1 MKRFILYTIVLMVVA
16 TITVAVVSCKKEN
29 RDTLVNNNAQPVKTF
44 TPPQVDDMNAYLKE
58 FKQKMQTATRGD
70 NETLD
75 LEEAAWYLSSVANYD
90 FANVN
95 VEFTDLR
102 YDTLYYQV
110 NVTNGQVLL
119 TNLNTLYTSVAND
132 IDAFYQNLN
141 LENKHFRFIG
151 ASISNNGEV
160 EVSLITSFRSLDH
173 TWYFTDWFEAGVMCD
188 SLFSEDSIYV
198 WNGLGLTTLEQSINL
213 LEGHFFILPDELPLT
228 RSYYVYT
235 RDLQFDYDNYSDPQ
249 GSPFIGNSRIFA
261 VEADTYAVPILN
273 TDMMCYCL
281 DSYTAL
287 PFENISFDPH
297 SYIVDQERPVHW
309 IITPRKFHI
318 QGHKWHTFCHRLTVI
333 LGRRVDIENQIEY

>member
-110 NVTNGQVLL
+110 NVTNGQVSL

-151 ASISNNGEV
+151 ASVSNSGEV
-160 EVSLITSFRSLDH
+160 VVTLITSYTWLDH

-188 SLFSEDSIYV
+188 SLFSEDLVYV
-198 WNGLGLTTLEQSINL
+198 WNGLGRTELQRVINL
-213 LEGHFFILPDELPLT
+213 LEAKNYIDLVAPPQ
-228 RSYYVYT
+228 RSYYVHTMDFTYE
-235 RDLQFDYDNYSDPQ
+235 YMDNIDTY
-249 GSPFIGNSRIFA
+249 GSPFYMDSRIFA
-261 VEADTYAVPILN
+261 VQGDTYAVPILHVN
-273 TDMMCYCL
+273 EMCYCL
-281 DSYTAL
+281 DSYLSL
-287 PFENISFDPH
+287 PFEQINSNP
-297 SYIVDQERPVHW
+297 SYGNLRPVHW
-309 IITPRKFHI
+309 NILSKDYYED
-318 QGHKWHTFCHRLTVI
+318 GDKWHLYAHIVKVKIGQLVESN
-333 LGRRVDIENQIEY
+333 GGSNGY